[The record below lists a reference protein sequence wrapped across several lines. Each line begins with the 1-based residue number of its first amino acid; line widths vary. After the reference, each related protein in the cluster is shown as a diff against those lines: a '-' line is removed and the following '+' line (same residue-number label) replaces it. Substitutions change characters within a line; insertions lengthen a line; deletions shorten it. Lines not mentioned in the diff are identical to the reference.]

1 MVEEGLGTYLH
12 RMPKSRYLK
21 RKYLIKFPILM
32 GYDKQVKEI
41 LVQHPENMKDQ
52 FLRNK
57 SVKMDL
63 NLLQQNLSEIE
74 KKQLINCFLGDEIT
88 FSQEKKMILI
98 TQPLSEDGH
107 LTENVKIKLYKKVV
121 EKAISEGYKVY
132 IKQHPRETTDY
143 TKLLSDVSFIPK
155 LFPIE
160 LLNLSKDF
168 SFDLGFT
175 FYSSSLE
182 NLQNI
187 KKKVVLGME
196 NLNKINDILDNDID
210 FL

>member
-1 MVEEGLGTYLH
+1 M
-12 RMPKSRYLK
+12 
-21 RKYLIKFPILM
+21 
-32 GYDKQVKEI
+32 
-41 LVQHPENMKDQ
+41 
-52 FLRNK
+52 
-57 SVKMDL
+57 
-63 NLLQQNLSEIE
+63 
-74 KKQLINCFLGDEIT
+74 INCFLGDEIT